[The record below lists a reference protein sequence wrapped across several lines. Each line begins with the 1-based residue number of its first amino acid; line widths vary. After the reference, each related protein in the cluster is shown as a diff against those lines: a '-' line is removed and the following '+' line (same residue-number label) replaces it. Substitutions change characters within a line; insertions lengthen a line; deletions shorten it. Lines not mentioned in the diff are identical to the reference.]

1 MKNKKLLTILL
12 AAVVVAAG
20 VIFALT
26 SVEEKAGTSALT
38 MTADKESYKPGETVT
53 CTVALGPT
61 SDLVGLKFLPGI
73 PEGLTYVENSGAA
86 AEGLQEK
93 MNAVKVE
100 FVEKSGAF
108 VLLGDTAYTSEEETV
123 LMTFRCTVDP
133 EASGEL
139 TLGFAEDKLECFNM
153 DNEDIDCPME
163 GVTIR
168 VES

>member
-1 MKNKKLLTILL
+1 MKNKKLLAILL
-12 AAVVVAAG
+12 AAVVVVAG
-20 VIFALT
+20 LAFALT
-26 SVEEKAGTSALT
+26 AGGDKAGTALT
-38 MTADKESYKPGETVT
+38 ITADKEAYQPGETVT

-61 SDLVGLKFLPGI
+61 ADLVGLKFIPAI
-73 PEGLTYVENSGAA
+73 PEGLTYVENSGKA
-86 AEGLQEK
+86 AEGLVEK
-93 MNAVKVE
+93 MNAVKAE

-108 VLLGDTAYTSEEETV
+108 LFLGDTAYASEEETV
-123 LMTFRCTVDP
+123 LMTFQCTVDP

-139 TLGFAEDKLECFNM
+139 TIGFVEDKLECFNM